1 MSGIFVAYRKSDAGA
16 WASLLSDQLVAA
28 YGDDR
33 VFLDRDRL
41 ETGGWQQ
48 QIETAL
54 ARCSVA
60 LIVIGPRWL
69 TAVDENGEICL
80 RKPVDVHRREIEIA
94 LAGRATVIPLL
105 VGGAAMPRKQDLP
118 PSIAALA
125 DWQARPLSET
135 RRHRTTDLRTLM
147 SDIQNADAS
156 LVPGPVDG
164 PRPTVFG
171 SVLRLVLM
179 TVIASIALVVTAQV
193 ALGWTFRAED
203 LSGVTVIVFV
213 ALLAAWW
220 VRARVRRGTRSV
232 RS

>member
-54 ARCSVA
+54 ARCSVV

-118 PSIAALA
+118 SSIAALA

-156 LVPGPVDG
+156 LVPSAADLTVHG
-164 PRPTVFG
+164 RWLTVFG

-203 LSGVTVIVFV
+203 LSGS
-213 ALLAAWW
+213 
-220 VRARVRRGTRSV
+220 R
-232 RS
+232 